1 MRSMHQTRRQRPAG
15 SLLRR
20 QRSATLLPREL
31 HSSMEAMSPHAWLN
45 RNGVSHTYTPHVTRH
60 TLHVTRH
67 TSRVTR
73 YMSHVTRYMSHVT
86 RHLRH
91 GCELE
96 TADDDAGPVIE
107 ELPDPDLRHVVIDM
121 RSTGTQTGAKTA
133 NGCFWSVIQFRSIET
148 RHPPLLGCRA
158 AAAFLRAALLLVS
171 QSVHYFN

>member
-20 QRSATLLPREL
+20 QRSATLQPREL

-67 TSRVTR
+67 TS
-73 YMSHVTRYMSHVT
+73 HVTRYMSHVT

-96 TADDDAGPVIE
+96 TADDDAGAVIE
-107 ELPDPDLRHVVIDM
+107 QLPAPDLRHVVIDM
-121 RSTGTQTGAKTA
+121 RSTGTQTGTNTA
-133 NGCFWSVIQFRSIET
+133 NGRFRSLIQFRSIQT
-148 RHPPLLGCRA
+148 RHPPLLWRRA
-158 AAAFLRAALLLVS
+158 AAAFLRTSLLLVS

>member
-1 MRSMHQTRRQRPAG
+1 
-15 SLLRR
+15 
-20 QRSATLLPREL
+20 
-31 HSSMEAMSPHAWLN
+31 
-45 RNGVSHTYTPHVTRH
+45 
-60 TLHVTRH
+60 
-67 TSRVTR
+67 
-73 YMSHVTRYMSHVT
+73 MSHVT